1 MDFIFS
7 QEDDAFR
14 REAVDFVERE
24 LPWDWR
30 TEVVDSEEPTDAV
43 KVRQFKKKLADKGWL
58 TMAWPTEYGGLGA
71 PHIRQMVF
79 NEEMPWRLG
88 LAQHRR

>member
-30 TEVVDSEEPTDAV
+30 TEIVDSEEPTDAV

-58 TMAWPTEYGGLGA
+58 TMAWPTVWPARLVPPPLGKIGT
-71 PHIRQMVF
+71 P
-79 NEEMPWRLG
+79 
-88 LAQHRR
+88 